1 MVIHYAL
8 VARVSCVDYLMTS
21 LRDLHDAN
29 AQSCV
34 STLTLL
40 SLCIA
45 LHKLVTVAPWH
56 RTLSDVCVNVA

>member
-8 VARVSCVDYLMTS
+8 VARVSCIDYLMAS
-21 LRDLHDAN
+21 LRDLQDAN

-34 STLTLL
+34 SALTLL

-45 LHKLVTVAPWH
+45 LRKLVTVAPWH
-56 RTLSDVCVNVA
+56 RTLSDVCVNVV